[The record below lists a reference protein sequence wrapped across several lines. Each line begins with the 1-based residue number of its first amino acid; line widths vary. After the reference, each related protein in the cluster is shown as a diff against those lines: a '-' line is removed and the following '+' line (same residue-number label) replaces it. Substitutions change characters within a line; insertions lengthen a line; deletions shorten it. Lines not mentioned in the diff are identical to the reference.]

1 MQLDRWTWKVIMVSQ
16 KLVGEDF
23 RYLWL
28 SISLSVNHLWFS
40 IVSTQCYSFG
50 RYISFIVIYNDL
62 NQWNCRFN
70 DNTWPIMY
78 LIVHLYIFL
87 KFCQHLPICFFV
99 RCISFFLLWGEEA
112 LGPPMH
118 SFLWLKF
125 LYDLIITLLAWDSLI
140 LNLTFQDVRE
150 GSV

>member
-1 MQLDRWTWKVIMVSQ
+1 MQLDRWTWKVVMVSQ
-16 KLVGEDF
+16 RLVGEDF

-50 RYISFIVIYNDL
+50 RYISFIVIYNDF

-78 LIVHLYIFL
+78 IIVHLYIFWN
-87 KFCQHLPICFFV
+87 FVSICRFAFLSV
-99 RCISFFLLWGEEA
+99 VFLSFFYGGEEA

-125 LYDLIITLLAWDSLI
+125 LCDLTITLLAWDSLV